1 MNKEELVELLAKSQD
16 AILERVDSKLQELK
30 RSISEDQEECLS
42 SVVKRVK
49 EDNSIKWK
57 KVGNEKQFK
66 FNQSVEARFDSAI
79 SAIEKKKLDKAKK
92 ELEEGKKLLSERQK
106 LIKLADRSE
115 CGWATVSVYVNDD
128 LADSPEDERH
138 ISKAENRQRRLLTLK
153 ERNHGI
159 NRVLLITNL
168 IMLLPIFVGSIC
180 FNR

>member
-1 MNKEELVELLAKSQD
+1 M
-16 AILERVDSKLQELK
+16 
-30 RSISEDQEECLS
+30 
-42 SVVKRVK
+42 
-49 EDNSIKWK
+49 
-57 KVGNEKQFK
+57 GNEKQSK

-79 SAIEKKKLDKAKK
+79 SAKKKLDKAKK

-128 LADSPEDERH
+128 LADSPEDECH